1 VALPL
6 FNSSTFDKL
15 GFFCGLILAV
25 SILNCALA
33 RANMTGLALV
43 TASKSDL
50 PHTNISTQLAV
61 HFRPGGEE
69 LDRRKSDPIFMAR
82 IKSLEATGGCR
93 GCDLRGAD
101 FDDANLNG
109 ADLVRVDFTAVK
121 LKGAT
126 LVKADLTRAIL
137 FGAILV
143 NADLRDARLVQ
154 VDLRKANLQNAD
166 LSGANLGFSNL
177 RKIDLRNANLKH
189 SVLRGADLSGARMKG
204 ANLSDADLREALV
217 EKSSMT
223 KAILCRTTL
232 PWGLNNRDCAEN

>member
-1 VALPL
+1 MARSL
-6 FNSSTFDKL
+6 FNLSRL
-15 GFFCGLILAV
+15 GKPSVVFGFLLV
-25 SILNCALA
+25 FSILNCTPIE
-33 RANMTGLALV
+33 ANMAGLISV
-43 TASKSDL
+43 KTPKSNLSDIKI
-50 PHTNISTQLAV
+50 NTQLAV

-69 LDRRKSDPIFMAR
+69 LDRRNSDPIFMAR
-82 IKSLEATGGCR
+82 VKSLESTGGCR

-101 FDDANLNG
+101 FDEANLDG

-126 LVKADLTRAIL
+126 LVQADLTRAIL

-143 NADLRDARLVQ
+143 NADLRDTKLVQ

-177 RKIDLRNANLKH
+177 RKIDLRNANLRN

-204 ANLSDADLREALV
+204 ANFSDADLREALV

-232 PWGLNNRDCAEN
+232 PWGLDNRDCPEN